1 MAWAFAAM
9 VLAVGGEVDAAQAR
23 VAVYSGHG
31 AMLVNGDLLP
41 NLLLDG
47 DIAAETLSASDIRAG
62 RLQGFDVVIFDAGFS
77 SDQSAALGQDG
88 RDAVRRF
95 VAAGGGYVGICAG
108 AYLALAGRDT
118 PRTDRLELMAA
129 ASVDPWRRG
138 EGEVGIIPVGGSG
151 PPCTL
156 DYENGPLVQLVRRR
170 DLPAP
175 VVLALYGEPEGALAR
190 SRLAGTPAV
199 LAARYGIGRV
209 LLFSPHPDRR
219 MCRSWM
225 LRQGVRWASGRGV
238 KSTEAPAWATIL
250 PPERLTLPV
259 ASLPRPM
266 IDLLR
271 STRWYAQLRALR
283 ESRPP
288 PPSPPS
294 ADRH

>member
-1 MAWAFAAM
+1 
-9 VLAVGGEVDAAQAR
+9 
-23 VAVYSGHG
+23 
-31 AMLVNGDLLP
+31 
-41 NLLLDG
+41 
-47 DIAAETLSASDIRAG
+47 
-62 RLQGFDVVIFDAGFS
+62 
-77 SDQSAALGQDG
+77 
-88 RDAVRRF
+88 
-95 VAAGGGYVGICAG
+95 VGICAG

>member
-9 VLAVGGEVDAAQAR
+9 LLAVAGGADADHAR

-31 AMLVNGDLLP
+31 AMPVDGDLLT
-41 NLLLDG
+41 NLRLDG
-47 DIAAETLSASDIRAG
+47 DIAAETLSALDIRGG
-62 RLQGFDVVIFDAGFS
+62 RLQGFDAVIFAAGFS
-77 SDQSAALGQDG
+77 SEQSAALGRDG
-88 RDAVRRF
+88 RGAVRRF

-108 AYLALAGRDT
+108 AYLALAGRDA
-118 PRTDRLELMAA
+118 PRTDRLELLAA
-129 ASVDPWRRG
+129 ASLEPWRRG
-138 EGEVGIIPVGGSG
+138 AGEMGIIPVGASA
-151 PPCTL
+151 PPCVL
-156 DYENGPLVQLVRRR
+156 DYENGPLVQVVRRR

-175 VVLALYGEPEGALAR
+175 AVLALYDEPEGALAR
-190 SRLAGTPAV
+190 AGLAGAPAV
-199 LAARYGIGRV
+199 LAARYGVGRV
-209 LLFSPHPDRR
+209 LLFSPHPERR

-238 KSTEAPAWATIL
+238 KSAEALTWSTIL

-266 IDLLR
+266 IDALR
-271 STRWYAQLRALR
+271 STRWYTLLRALH

-288 PPSPPS
+288 QPLPPS